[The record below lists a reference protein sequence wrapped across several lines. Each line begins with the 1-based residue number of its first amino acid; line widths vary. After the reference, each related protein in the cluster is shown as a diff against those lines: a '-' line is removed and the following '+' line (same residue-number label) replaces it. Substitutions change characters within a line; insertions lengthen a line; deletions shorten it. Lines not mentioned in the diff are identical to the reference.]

1 MAQGKVYE
9 LKVSEGKGK
18 AKKSLE
24 SILLIK
30 SEGIKG
36 DIHKGDTNRQ
46 VSFFTYE
53 GIEKLKAS
61 DMKGLCTGKFWG
73 NITTRGIEF
82 SKLLPGDKL
91 KIGQAL
97 IEITEK
103 GKECYKVCELFRN
116 GLKCTIPMETAFGK
130 ILEGGQVN
138 IEDKIEIMNNDD

>member
-24 SILLIK
+24 SIALIK

-36 DIHKGDTNRQ
+36 DIHKGDTDRQ

-53 GIEKLKAS
+53 GIERIKAS

-73 NITTRGIEF
+73 NITTKGLEF

-91 KIGQAL
+91 KIGQTI

-103 GKECYKVCELFRN
+103 GKECYKACELFQN

-138 IEDKIEIMNNDD
+138 IEDKIEIMNNND